1 VSNSPQQLL
10 VVRSCEKLKQTG
22 AKAAGQRELWKSRSA
37 HGAARAMGNRG
48 ARVGGAALPGDAR
61 PTEEDEGERMRREE
75 DKPRAC
81 SAGCKPTLLQ
91 LFGLLQ
97 LQSIERKIL

>member
-10 VVRSCEKLKQTG
+10 VARSCEKLKQTR

-61 PTEEDEGERMRREE
+61 PTEEDEGERMRLEE
-75 DKPRAC
+75 DKPSRC
-81 SAGCKPTLLQ
+81 CRVGIIGKMNRGKNQCR
-91 LFGLLQ
+91 G
-97 LQSIERKIL
+97 RW